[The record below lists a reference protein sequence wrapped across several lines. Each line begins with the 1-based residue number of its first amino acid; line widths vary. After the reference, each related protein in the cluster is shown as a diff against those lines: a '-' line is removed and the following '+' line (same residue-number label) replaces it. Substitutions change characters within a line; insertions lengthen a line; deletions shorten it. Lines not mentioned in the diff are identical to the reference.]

1 MVIPKPMD
9 NDVYRPPQPQVKSS
23 AAPVAA
29 GRVLVVDDDETS
41 RTLISDWLSAYGHKI
56 TAVAN
61 GFDALAAVD
70 IEKPDVILLDVM
82 MPGMD
87 GFAVCER
94 LRANPATAAVP
105 VLFLTA
111 LDERQDRLR
120 GIRAGANDFLTK
132 PLDLPDVLLRVRNA
146 VRLTHLHNEVVE
158 KFHIICHEQ
167 HMRESLLHMIVHDLR
182 TPLAGLDGFLQ
193 LLQMTA
199 GAKLEERPAHYLKQA
214 LHATNKLAY
223 QIDLL
228 LDIHRLEQ
236 GKMHVNLAPHDVT
249 QLVQS
254 AVEPLR
260 PIFGNRR
267 FHLELPHQPLIAAGD
282 SGLLSRVLVNIV
294 GNAVAFTSPTEGEI
308 LIRVATS
315 ENHVR
320 IEVADNGPGIDPAV
334 QEAIFEKF
342 FQVGEHVRTRSS
354 GLGLAFCKLAMD
366 AQHGRIGVTSQL
378 GAGSRF
384 WFEVPTVATTS

>member
-1 MVIPKPMD
+1 MD
-9 NDVYRPPQPQVKSS
+9 NDLYRPPQPQAKTSS
-23 AAPVAA
+23 APAVT
-29 GRVLVVDDDETS
+29 GHVLVVEDDEIS
-41 RTLISDWLSAYGHKI
+41 RTLISDWLSAYGHRV
-56 TAVAN
+56 TQVAD
-61 GFDALAAVD
+61 GAEALAAV
-70 IEKPDVILLDVM
+70 EVEMPDVILLDVM

-87 GFAVCER
+87 GFTVCER
-94 LRANPATAAVP
+94 LKGNPASAAVP
-105 VLFLTA
+105 VLLLTA

-193 LLQMTA
+193 LLRMST
-199 GAKLEERPAHYLKQA
+199 GDKLEERPAHYLKQA

-236 GKMHVNLAPHDVT
+236 GKMPVNLAPHDVT
-249 QLVQS
+249 QIVHS

-267 FHLELPHQPLIAAGD
+267 FHLDLPRQPLLAASD
-282 SGLLSRVLVNIV
+282 SSLLSRVLVNIV

-308 LIRVATS
+308 LVRVVTT
-315 ENHVR
+315 ENQVR
-320 IEVADNGPGIDPAV
+320 IEVADNGPGIDPSA

-342 FQVGEHVRTRSS
+342 FQVGEQVRSRSS

-366 AQHGRIGVTSQL
+366 AQHGRIGVTSQP

-384 WFEVPTVATTS
+384 WFEVPAVQ

>member
-1 MVIPKPMD
+1 MD
-9 NDVYRPPQPQVKSS
+9 NDHYRPSQPQAKTAS
-23 AAPVAA
+23 APATT
-29 GRVLVVDDDETS
+29 GCILVVEDDEIS
-41 RTLISDWLSAYGHKI
+41 RTLISDWLSAYGHQV
-56 TAVAN
+56 TQVPD
-61 GFDALAAVD
+61 GFEALAAV
-70 IEKPDVILLDVM
+70 EKEMPDVILLDVM

-87 GFAVCER
+87 GFTVCER
-94 LRANPATAAVP
+94 LKANPASAAVP
-105 VLFLTA
+105 VLLLTA

-167 HMRESLLHMIVHDLR
+167 RMRESLLHMIVHDLR

-193 LLQMTA
+193 LLQMSA
-199 GAKLEERPAHYLKQA
+199 GAKLDERPAHYLKQA

-236 GKMHVNLAPHDVT
+236 GKMPVNVAPHDVA
-249 QLVQS
+249 QLVQN
-254 AVEPLR
+254 AIEPLR

-267 FHLELPHQPLIAAGD
+267 FQLDLPGQPLNAAAD
-282 SGLLSRVLVNIV
+282 SGLLSRVLVNIL

-308 LIRVATS
+308 HVRVVTM
-315 ENHVR
+315 EDHVR

-342 FQVGEHVRTRSS
+342 FQVGEHVRSRSS

-366 AQHGRIGVTSQL
+366 AQHGRIGVTSQP
-378 GAGSRF
+378 GSGSRF
-384 WFEVPTVATTS
+384 WFEVPAATEQPTVAV